1 MSVAGSLPVCH
12 DGLVTSPPP
21 ARRSDAEANRS
32 RILQVARRAFADPAA
47 DVSMAELARLAG
59 IGSAT
64 LYRNFGTR
72 RELLAALYSHE
83 VDALCDAA
91 AAPSGPT
98 VGAGLLTWLRR
109 FGDYYIEKGVVA
121 AGLLEHTDESDPVFS
136 SGYARIVAAGAPLL
150 GAAQDSGEV
159 RADLDVH
166 QVLALVAA
174 VARIPGDPAF
184 RGPLVTAA
192 LDALRP
198 PRPGTGDPAQ
208 EPHGDAAQEG
218 QGVQIGGHPSGVRAI
233 RRRLQA

>member
-1 MSVAGSLPVCH
+1 M
-12 DGLVTSPPP
+12 TSPPT

-32 RILQVARRAFADPAA
+32 RILEVARRAFADPAA

-83 VDALCDAA
+83 VDALCAAA

-109 FGDYYIEKGVVA
+109 FGDYYVEKGVVA
-121 AGLLEHTDESDPVFS
+121 AGLLEHTDESDPVFT
-136 SGYARIVAAGAPLL
+136 SGYASIVRAGAPLL
-150 GAAQDSGEV
+150 AAAQHSGEV

-198 PRPGTGDPAQ
+198 PRPGTGD
-208 EPHGDAAQEG
+208 AAQRR
-218 QGVQIGGHPSGVRAI
+218 QGVQSGRHPSDVLSI
-233 RRRLQA
+233 RCRLQT